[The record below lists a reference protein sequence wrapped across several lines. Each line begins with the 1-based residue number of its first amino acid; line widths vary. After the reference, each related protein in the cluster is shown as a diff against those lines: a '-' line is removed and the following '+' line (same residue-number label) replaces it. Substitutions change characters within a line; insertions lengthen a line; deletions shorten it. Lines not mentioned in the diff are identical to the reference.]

1 MNAKFLTVL
10 ASAALLAGCASYR
23 WTPSVPA
30 EMRTVAVPTFRNDS
44 NVTELGNVVTRQIL
58 REFQREGTFRIAR
71 VGDAALE
78 IQGVVKE
85 ASSAFAGADRTAG
98 RRHSIQNFTLKAVVS
113 VVDHR
118 KGKVLVNNRA
128 YEVSVPY
135 GADDDLMTGQRNA
148 SGRVAE
154 ELAARIVDDVL
165 AQKWK

>member
-1 MNAKFLTVL
+1 MKMRFLTTFMSV
-10 ASAALLAGCASYR
+10 ALVTGCASYR
-23 WTPSVPA
+23 WAPSVPA

-71 VGDAALE
+71 VDDAALE
-78 IQGVVKE
+78 IQGSVKS
-85 ASSAFAGADRTAG
+85 ADSAFAGADRTAG
-98 RRHSIQNFTLKAVVS
+98 RRHSVQNFAVKAVVS

-118 KGKVLVNNRA
+118 NGKVLVDNRE

-135 GADDDLMTGQRNA
+135 GSDGDLMTGQRNA

-154 ELAARIVDDVL
+154 ELATRIVDDIL
-165 AQKWK
+165 AQKW

>member
-1 MNAKFLTVL
+1 MSARFLTTL
-10 ASAALLAGCASYR
+10 ASAALLAGCVSYR
-23 WTPSVPA
+23 WTASVPA

-71 VGDAALE
+71 VEDAALE
-78 IQGVVKE
+78 IQGAVTA
-85 ASSAFAGADRTAG
+85 ASSSFAGADRTAG
-98 RRHSIQNFTLKAVVS
+98 RRHSMQHFTVRATVS

-118 KGKVLVNNRA
+118 NGKVLVNNRE

-135 GADDDLMTGQRNA
+135 GANGDLMTGRRNA

-154 ELAARIVDDVL
+154 ELATRVVDDIL
-165 AQKWK
+165 EQKW